1 MPPTVTSRLRFPAF
15 GFRLPAFAGVL
26 GRVPAPLA
34 DAAPAAVLFVAML
47 VERLGAAGRIGS
59 RMPYA
64 LVLTVLLALPVAV
77 RRRAP
82 LTAYL
87 VGTLALTVEAQF
99 VSPSPVSP
107 YANLLG
113 AYAVGRYG
121 GPGRAGW
128 GAPLVVA
135 GIAGYFTGQDVAVVM
150 PAGFLA
156 LWLAVWAY
164 GYADAHRLAEQ
175 AVERRRARD
184 ELLAE
189 ERTRIAREVHDLV
202 GHSLNLMLVQAGA
215 ARRLIDRTPGRSRE
229 LLVEIERT
237 GNDAL
242 GELDRVLGLLRGSA
256 PRLPDGAPP
265 AEPGTVELPSLAER
279 MGRAG
284 LAVALHRDAPP
295 LPPEQDRCA
304 YRVIQEALTNVL
316 RHSGAGQATVRITG
330 RPDGT
335 LIEVA
340 DDGSGPPP
348 GHRPGRG
355 LTGIA
360 ERAARLNGT
369 ARHGPG
375 PNGGFLVR
383 VVLPAG
389 GER

>member
-1 MPPTVTSRLRFPAF
+1 MPPNTARL
-15 GFRLPAFAGVL
+15 RLPALPKVS

-34 DAAPAAVLFVAML
+34 DAAPAVVLFVAML
-47 VERLGAAGRIGS
+47 VERFGAAARIGD

-64 LVLTVLLALPVAV
+64 LALTVALALPVAA

-82 LTAYL
+82 LTAFL
-87 VGTLALTVEAQF
+87 VGTLALTAEAQL
-99 VSPSPVSP
+99 VAPSPVSP
-107 YANLLG
+107 YANLFG
-113 AYAVGRYG
+113 AYAVGRYAG
-121 GPGRAGW
+121 RGRAGW
-128 GAPLVVA
+128 GPPLVVL
-135 GIAGYFTGQDVAVVM
+135 GIVGYFAGQDVEAVTPV
-150 PAGFLA
+150 GFLA

-164 GYADAHRLAEQ
+164 GYADARRLAEQ
-175 AVERRRARD
+175 AVERRRARA

-215 ARRLIDRTPGRSRE
+215 ARRLIDRTPERSRE

-242 GELDRVLGLLRGSA
+242 GELDRVLGLLRGAA
-256 PRLPDGAPP
+256 PRHPDGAPP
-265 AEPGTVELPSLAER
+265 AEPGVAELPYLVER
-279 MGRAG
+279 MSRAG

-304 YRVIQEALTNVL
+304 YRVVQESLTNAL
-316 RHSGAGQATVRITG
+316 RHSGAAYATVRIV
-330 RPDGT
+330 RQEERT
-335 LIEVA
+335 LVEVL

-369 ARHGPG
+369 AQHGLG

-383 VVLPAG
+383 VSLPTG
-389 GER
+389 GGA